1 MMKNC
6 ELGYWLQRFFREHL
20 SQQRNVSPA
29 TIEAYRD
36 TFRLWLQ
43 FLRTRHRQAPSALLV
58 DVLTAKEVL
67 EFLEHLESERHNAI
81 PTRNARLASIRS
93 FVHYLEDWLG
103 PELSSATRRIL
114 AIPFK
119 RYAKPL
125 IGYLQ
130 REEIDAILAATDD
143 TWTGAR
149 DHLLFLLLYNTGAR
163 ISEIL
168 NLRVRD
174 VLGEGR
180 LLQLQGKGRK
190 RRTIPLW
197 RKTQQCLQRW
207 IRQNKLLPEAP
218 LLSNRF
224 GQSLTRSGAAKE
236 LQVLISRAKRNVPS
250 LQKRRI
256 SLHQIR
262 HATAMHM
269 LEAGVPAEVIALWLG
284 HESPNTTHGYVE
296 ASLAMKKRA
305 LESLQSPK
313 AKRQGFRVDDS
324 LIRFLD
330 TL

>member
-1 MMKNC
+1 MKSD
-6 ELGYWLQRFFREHL
+6 LGFWLQRFFREHL
-20 SQQRNVSPA
+20 SSQRNVSPA

-36 TFRLWLQ
+36 TFRLL
-43 FLRTRHRQAPSALLV
+43 LRFIQRQHRRAPSDLSVEILSA
-58 DVLTAKEVL
+58 DVVL
-67 EFLEHLESERHNAI
+67 KFLEHLETNCHNAI
-81 PTRNARLASIRS
+81 STRNARLAALRS
-93 FVHYLEDWLG
+93 FVHFLEDWLG
-103 PELSSATRRIL
+103 PDLLPATRHVL

-119 RYAKPL
+119 RYAKPM

-130 REEIDAILAATDD
+130 RDEIDALLAATDD
-143 TWTGAR
+143 TWTGRR

-168 NLRVRD
+168 NVRVRD
-174 VLGEGR
+174 VLRPEGR

-190 RRTIPLW
+190 RRTILLW
-197 RKTQQCLQRW
+197 PKTQRCLCRW
-207 IRQNKLLPEAP
+207 IRQNKLSPEMP
-218 LLSNRF
+218 LVSNRF
-224 GQSLTRSGAAKE
+224 GQALTRSGAAKQ
-236 LQVLISRAKRNVPS
+236 LQVLIARAKRHMPS

-269 LEAGVPAEVIALWLG
+269 LEADVPAEVIALWLG

-305 LESLQSPK
+305 LESLQPPK
-313 AKRQGFRVDDS
+313 TKRQRIRIDDS
-324 LIRFLD
+324 LLRFLD